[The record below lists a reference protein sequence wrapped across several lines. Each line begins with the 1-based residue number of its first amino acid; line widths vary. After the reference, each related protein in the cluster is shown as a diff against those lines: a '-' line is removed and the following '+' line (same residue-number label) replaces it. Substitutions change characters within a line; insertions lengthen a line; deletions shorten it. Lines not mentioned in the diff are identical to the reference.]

1 MKKYYPL
8 APLIL
13 IIIVINIFINNKK
26 EILYFDGDKLENYVK
41 IYQIDENSAVYTN
54 YSEIYY
60 FDKNQNKI
68 NLGLALKDR
77 SITID
82 EIIEKTN
89 YKDTAMDGGSIVAK
103 NDSIT
108 NKIANIDFNII
119 KCNKLV
125 VIPESG
131 EVYRIKDIY
140 IGDVDLE
147 NVCQD
152 LD

>member
-1 MKKYYPL
+1 M
-8 APLIL
+8 
-13 IIIVINIFINNKK
+13 
-26 EILYFDGDKLENYVK
+26 
-41 IYQIDENSAVYTN
+41 YTN

-68 NLGLALKDR
+68 NLGLALKDKL
-77 SITID
+77 ITID

-103 NDSIT
+103 NDSSK